1 MGMPMS
7 TDKKTLAFIGWLALL
22 AIALWTDK
30 PAQKQRRAQTQ
41 LLCDTLPGKPQPDT
55 PCPVEYPPSPRD
67 TVPADSCKERLTNL
81 QTKNNC
87 ITQNKEP

>member
-1 MGMPMS
+1 MPMS

-30 PAQKQRRAQTQ
+30 PAQKQRHAQTP

>member
-1 MGMPMS
+1 MS

-30 PAQKQRRAQTQ
+30 PAQKQRRAQTP

-55 PCPVEYPPSPRD
+55 PCD
-67 TVPADSCKERLTNL
+67 TVPADSCKGRLTD
-81 QTKNNC
+81 
-87 ITQNKEP
+87 

>member
-1 MGMPMS
+1 MPMS

-30 PAQKQRRAQTQ
+30 PAQKQRRAQTP

-67 TVPADSCKERLTNL
+67 TVPADSCKERLTDS

>member
-1 MGMPMS
+1 MPMS

-30 PAQKQRRAQTQ
+30 PAQKQRHAQTP

-67 TVPADSCKERLTNL
+67 TVPADSCKERLTDS

>member
-1 MGMPMS
+1 MS

-30 PAQKQRRAQTQ
+30 PAQKQRHAQTP

-67 TVPADSCKERLTNL
+67 TVPADSCKERLTDS

>member
-1 MGMPMS
+1 MS

-30 PAQKQRRAQTQ
+30 PAQKQRRAQTP

-55 PCPVEYPPSPRD
+55 LCPVEYPPSPCD
-67 TVPADSCKERLTNL
+67 TVPADSCKGRLPSILNTNDYIIRNIL
-81 QTKNNC
+81 
-87 ITQNKEP
+87 IEKE

>member
-30 PAQKQRRAQTQ
+30 PAQKQRRAQTP

-55 PCPVEYPPSPRD
+55 LCPVEYSPSPCD
-67 TVPADSCKERLTNL
+67 TVPADSCIGMIA
-81 QTKNNC
+81 QC
-87 ITQNKEP
+87 P